1 MRFSK
6 MTDYTLL
13 VLCFLQKNEVHLVT
27 QSTLAKAL
35 KLKPATLKKTLRLLV
50 HAQLIEST
58 RGTQGGY
65 RLAKPLESISMLEL
79 VTATEGPLAITH
91 CLNHE
96 KHCCAAGNCPIQSPF
111 SKIQH
116 QLNDFLNNI
125 QLSFFLSKEANS

>member
-13 VLCFLQKNEVHLVT
+13 VLCFLHKNESHLVT
-27 QSTLAKAL
+27 QSSLTQAL
-35 KLKPATLKKTLRLLV
+35 HLKPATLKKTLRLLV
-50 HAQLIEST
+50 QAQLIKST

-65 RLAKPLESISMLEL
+65 RLAKPLNHMSMLEL

-91 CLNHE
+91 CLNDE
-96 KHCCAAGNCPIQSPF
+96 KHCCASGNCPIQSPF
-111 SKIQH
+111 SKLQN
-116 QLNDFLNNI
+116 QLNTFLNNI